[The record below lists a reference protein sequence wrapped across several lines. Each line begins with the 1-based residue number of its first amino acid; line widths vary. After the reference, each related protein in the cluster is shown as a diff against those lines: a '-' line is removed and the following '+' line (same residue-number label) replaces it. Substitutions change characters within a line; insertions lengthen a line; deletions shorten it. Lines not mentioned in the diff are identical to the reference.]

1 MLKFVSSGI
10 LSEPY
15 INIFKNFALQTQEVM
30 QSDHL
35 SVLVF
40 GRQMLGKK
48 NIVFHIFSIMVTRV
62 TRHIADKPISN
73 C

>member
-10 LSEPY
+10 LSGPY
-15 INIFKNFALQTQEVM
+15 INIFKNFALQTQGVM

-40 GRQMLGKK
+40 GRQMLGRKK
-48 NIVFHIFSIMVTRV
+48 YSVSHLLYYGCKSHKTY
-62 TRHIADKPISN
+62 